1 MFGNKSRNV
10 SVIVASLLVGIAM
23 ITSATIAN
31 AVPFM
36 GGWKD
41 QKSWTFGL
49 IASIQNNDT
58 GKPSWILSG
67 HWVTN
72 LINSTKDSFNQ
83 TNPAKFDAWIN
94 MVMLNGSAMHKH
106 RISNFTLSNEQTDG
120 KTWTYQGKVTITMKD
135 APIANVPIEIK
146 VMDNHH
152 VIAIS
157 LDSAMTKNHFG
168 NTPIY
173 GTILS
178 LKDMQHMS
186 YSKEGKNMTM

>member
-1 MFGNKSRNV
+1 MFGNKSRNI

-36 GGWKD
+36 GGWKN
-41 QKSWTFGL
+41 QKSWTFGP

-135 APIANVPIEIK
+135 VPIANVPIEIK
-146 VMDNHH
+146 VMDNH

-178 LKDMQHMS
+178 LKDIQHMS

>member
-1 MFGNKSRNV
+1 MFGNKSRNI

-36 GGWKD
+36 GGWKN
-41 QKSWTFGL
+41 QKSWTFGP

-135 APIANVPIEIK
+135 VPIANVPIEIK
-146 VMDNHH
+146 VMDNH